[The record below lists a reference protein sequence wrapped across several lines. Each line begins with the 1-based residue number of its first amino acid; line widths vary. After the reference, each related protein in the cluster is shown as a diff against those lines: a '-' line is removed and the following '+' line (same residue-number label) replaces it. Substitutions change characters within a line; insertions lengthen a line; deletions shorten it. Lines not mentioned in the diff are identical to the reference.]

1 MPSLCSVDFSW
12 NQIQM
17 RNHQLSLWQ
26 FVKQP
31 LRILRR
37 HFPPLVTFRTRTAA
51 RETPAFRSGKIT
63 KFITWAI
70 WFLHAKTVLIRQ
82 KQSQRTRMEKSVAEK
97 ARKGTP
103 ETPLLGF
110 LW

>member
-1 MPSLCSVDFSW
+1 MGD
-12 NQIQM
+12 
-17 RNHQLSLWQ
+17 HQLSFGQ
-26 FVKQP
+26 FVEKP
-31 LRILRR
+31 EGVLWG
-37 HFPPLVTFRTRTAA
+37 HFPPLVAFRTRTAA

-97 ARKGTP
+97 AKKGTP